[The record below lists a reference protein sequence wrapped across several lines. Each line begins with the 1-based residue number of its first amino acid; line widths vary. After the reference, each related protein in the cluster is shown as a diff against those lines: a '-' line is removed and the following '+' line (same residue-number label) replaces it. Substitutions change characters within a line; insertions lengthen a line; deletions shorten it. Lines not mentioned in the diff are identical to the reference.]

1 MTTQSYAGATV
12 DINGEGYLTDANQWT
27 PAVGEAIAGE
37 VGIALDASHWEV
49 INFARED
56 YASTGK
62 SPGLRRIAAN
72 TKANMKDLYRLF
84 PKGPGK
90 LVARIAGTPKPKS
103 CL

>member
-1 MTTQSYAGATV
+1 MTTQSYAGTV
-12 DINGEGYLTDANQWT
+12 VNINGEGYLTDASEWT
-27 PAVGEAIAGE
+27 PAVGEAIAGN
-37 VGIALDASHWEV
+37 VGITLNDTHWEV
-49 INFARED
+49 INYARGD

-72 TKANMKDLYRLF
+72 TSASIKSLYKLF

>member
-1 MTTQSYAGATV
+1 MSTHNYAGTDV
-12 DINGEGYLTDANQWT
+12 QLNEEGFMLDVTQWT
-27 PAVGEAIAGE
+27 PAVGEAIASELGL
-37 VGIALDASHWEV
+37 ALGATHWEV
-49 INFARED
+49 LNFARED
-56 YASTGK
+56 YAATGK

-72 TKANMKDLYRLF
+72 TSVGMKDLYKLF